1 VDVSPSAKQRPINK
15 LMAERVGFEPTL
27 EFPLNTL
34 SKRAPSATRPSLR
47 RDNGLRHISPR
58 KKSYACALGIVTRFE
73 QFIKHRQ
80 YLLNV
85 SANTIRWYRH
95 AFKWLPPENPTHE
108 DLNATVLRMRESG
121 LRPTGCNA
129 AARAINAYKRLSS
142 LVK

>member
-1 VDVSPSAKQRPINK
+1 
-15 LMAERVGFEPTL
+15 
-27 EFPLNTL
+27 
-34 SKRAPSATRPSLR
+34 
-47 RDNGLRHISPR
+47 
-58 KKSYACALGIVTRFE
+58 VTRFE

-142 LVK
+142 LVKWPDGQMGRRLSSSPDNRLEAASALRNCDGGPHCADRSGAEIRAVRLRGLFPVTGSPFLRTDWAL